1 MGKSG
6 RNYRERGKR
15 NDGYMDSMNSNP
27 EEPGSMNPNF
37 EPEKFDDIMDIY
49 TDTDYGYQNTD
60 CYSWVDEE
68 EDDI

>member
-15 NDGYMDSMNSNP
+15 NDGHM
-27 EEPGSMNPNF
+27 GSMNPYPKKPGSMSLNF
-37 EPEKFDDIMDIY
+37 EPEKFNDIMDIY
-49 TDTDYGYQNTD
+49 TDTDYGEQGTD
-60 CYSWVDEE
+60 CYSWVDED

>member
-6 RNYRERGKR
+6 RNYRESGKR
-15 NDGYMDSMNSNP
+15 NDGHLDSMNPNP
-27 EEPGSMNPNF
+27 EKPGSMSPNF

-49 TDTDYGYQNTD
+49 TDADYGDQGND
-60 CYSWVDEE
+60 CYSWVDED

>member
-6 RNYRERGKR
+6 RNYREHGKR
-15 NDGYMDSMNSNP
+15 NDGYLDSMNPNP
-27 EEPGSMNPNF
+27 EEPGSINPNF

-49 TDTDYGYQNTD
+49 TDTDYGDQNAD

>member
-1 MGKSG
+1 MGKGG

-15 NDGYMDSMNSNP
+15 NDGYMGSMHPNP
-27 EEPGSMNPNF
+27 EKPGSIHPNF

-49 TDTDYGYQNTD
+49 TDTDYEDQNTD

>member
-6 RNYRERGKR
+6 RNYRESGKR
-15 NDGYMDSMNSNP
+15 NDGYM
-27 EEPGSMNPNF
+27 GSMNPNPEKPGSIHPNF

-49 TDTDYGYQNTD
+49 TETDYGDQNTD

>member
-15 NDGYMDSMNSNP
+15 NDGYMGSINPNP
-27 EEPGSMNPNF
+27 EKAGSMNPNF

-49 TDTDYGYQNTD
+49 TDTDYGDQSPD

>member
-1 MGKSG
+1 MG
-6 RNYRERGKR
+6 
-15 NDGYMDSMNSNP
+15 SMNPNP
-27 EEPGSMNPNF
+27 EKPGSMNPNF

-49 TDTDYGYQNTD
+49 TDTDYGDQNTD

>member
-15 NDGYMDSMNSNP
+15 NDGCM
-27 EEPGSMNPNF
+27 GSMNPNPEKPGSMIPTF

-49 TDTDYGYQNTD
+49 TDTDYDDQSTD
-60 CYSWVDEE
+60 CYSWADED
-68 EDDI
+68 EDDL